1 MCLQIYEFDF
11 VRFLTVP
18 GSEWKAALKNAKVK
32 LHLWTDTDILLVIG
46 KVAKVEHVM
55 LFFDMLKLII
65 NTSQIMI
72 EINNNHILTI
82 VM

>member
-11 VRFLTVP
+11 IRLLTVP

-46 KVAKVEHVM
+46 KGSKGRTCYAIFWYVKA
-55 LFFDMLKLII
+55 
-65 NTSQIMI
+65 
-72 EINNNHILTI
+72 NNKYIANYDRNK
-82 VM
+82 